1 MSSFTKELKF
11 DYVIILQQSILFHT
25 IETLFKEILQSLI
38 DGKKSQKDNKFSL
51 RNLFY
56 NYESTQWKLSKK

>member
-56 NYESTQWKLSKK
+56 NYESTQ